1 MERRIMSKDE
11 AKKEWEAFTNAP
23 AADLSEQ
30 AKLILRLKK
39 PEGKAD
45 VVIDTDTYNE
55 IDDQFAL
62 AYLIRSDDKL
72 NLKAIYAAPFFNH
85 KSSGPADGMEKSY
98 QEILR
103 VLTLMEREDL
113 KDVVF
118 RGSTRYMPSED
129 EPVISDAAKDL
140 AARAMEYTQENPLY
154 VIAIGAITNV
164 SSALLLK
171 PEIKDRIVLIWLGG
185 NAIHWPH
192 NKEFNLYQDV
202 AGARIVFGCEVPLVQ
217 LPCMGVV
224 SAFTTSGPEL
234 EYHLRGKNKIC
245 DYLVDVTTKEALE
258 CYGGSTW
265 TRPIW
270 DVTAVAWLLDGD
282 FMEESL
288 IHSPIP
294 EYDDRYAF
302 DDNRHFIK
310 YVYHINRDNLFADL
324 FKKLTK

>member
-1 MERRIMSKDE
+1 M
-11 AKKEWEAFTNAP
+11 
-23 AADLSEQ
+23 
-30 AKLILRLKK
+30 
-39 PEGKAD
+39 
-45 VVIDTDTYNE
+45 
-55 IDDQFAL
+55 
-62 AYLIRSDDKL
+62 
-72 NLKAIYAAPFFNH
+72 
-85 KSSGPADGMEKSY
+85 
-98 QEILR
+98 
-103 VLTLMEREDL
+103 
-113 KDVVF
+113 
-118 RGSTRYMPSED
+118 
-129 EPVISDAAKDL
+129 
-140 AARAMEYTQENPLY
+140 
-154 VIAIGAITNV
+154 
-164 SSALLLK
+164 
-171 PEIKDRIVLIWLGG
+171 LIWLGG
-185 NAIHWPH
+185 NALHWPH

-202 AGARIVFGCEVPLVQ
+202 AGARIVFGCQVPLVQ

-234 EYHLRGKNKIC
+234 EHHLRGKNKIC

-302 DDNRHFIK
+302 DNNRHFIK

>member
-1 MERRIMSKDE
+1 MSKDE
-11 AKKEWEAFTNAP
+11 AKKEWEAFTTAP
-23 AADLSEQ
+23 APDPADQ
-30 AKLILRLKK
+30 AKLILRLRK
-39 PEGKAD
+39 PVGKAD

-62 AYLIRSDDKL
+62 AYLIRSDEKL

-118 RGSTRYMPSED
+118 RGSTQYMPSED

-140 AARAMEYTQENPLY
+140 AARAMEYTEDNPLY

-164 SSALLLK
+164 ASALLLK

-185 NAIHWPH
+185 NALHWPH

-202 AGARIVFGCEVPLVQ
+202 AGARIVFGCQVPLVQ

-234 EYHLRGKNKIC
+234 EHHLRGKNKIC

-302 DDNRHFIK
+302 DNNRHFIK